1 MGDLARVFPAA
12 NEQLAEAMRERREQ
26 NGPSTADQPAGMSYS
41 SVLKPDEVLAGE
53 E

>member
-1 MGDLARVFPAA
+1 MGDLAKLFPAA
-12 NEQLAEAMRERREQ
+12 NEQLSEAMRERREQ
-26 NGPSTADQPAGMSYS
+26 NGPATEEQPAGMTYS